1 MGSPDI
7 DRALRE
13 GLDGWNRDDLDR
25 LAWLREAETELVW
38 SRLGA
43 SQWLDAARSCS
54 YFVEAEPKA
63 RVRLPGAAAKSL
75 TFSPSAPLSLWAVQD
90 ERDNYVSSPALP
102 TLAWVSASER
112 RKRASVGAGRGR

>member
-13 GLDGWNRDDLDR
+13 GLDGWNWDDLDR

-43 SQWLDAARSCS
+43 SLWLDAARSCS
-54 YFVEAEPKA
+54 HFVEAEPKA
-63 RVRLPGAAAKSL
+63 RVRLPGGASTSL
-75 TFSPSAPLSLWAVQD
+75 TFAPSAPLGL
-90 ERDNYVSSPALP
+90 
-102 TLAWVSASER
+102 
-112 RKRASVGAGRGR
+112 